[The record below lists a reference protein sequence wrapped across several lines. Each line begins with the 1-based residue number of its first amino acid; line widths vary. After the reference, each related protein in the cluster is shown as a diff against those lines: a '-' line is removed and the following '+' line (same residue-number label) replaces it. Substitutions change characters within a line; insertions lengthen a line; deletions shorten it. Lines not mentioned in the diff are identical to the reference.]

1 MSRSESSGGLALVRA
16 AGGQDG
22 AFEIQTVSADGATVV
37 GVFAGA
43 RQLDV
48 FRWTEADGLEISD
61 LPGGSPADTSADGR
75 VVAGTSSSGHA
86 FRWTREEGA
95 RDLGVLPGHARSLA
109 AATSADGG
117 TVVGLSAAT
126 DDATPAWRIFKWTSA
141 IGLVPLQYPDGA
153 VSCETRAGLTTA
165 DGDVTFGRCG
175 PADAPRAGLFRW
187 ATGCVYLLASFSDGR
202 QADPQLATG
211 DGRVLAG
218 VLEQPGG
225 APSAFR
231 WTEETGVVLAPAGG
245 FRALAMSRDGRVLVG
260 QRGAIPA
267 RWVEGEASIA
277 ALPLPAGHA
286 LGAVRSIS
294 DDGGVG
300 AGEVSAS
307 VGSPT
312 VAAIWDGAS
321 DVRLVADLLRARGID
336 LAGATL
342 TSARISADGS
352 TLVGTATVHT
362 ANDALWTAPLRP

>member
-1 MSRSESSGGLALVRA
+1 MSESSRGLALTRA
-16 AGGQDG
+16 DPDEGG
-22 AFEIQTVSADGATVV
+22 AFELQTVSADGATVV

-43 RQLDV
+43 ARLDV
-48 FRWTEADGLEISD
+48 FRWTVTGGLEISD
-61 LPGGSPADTSADGR
+61 LPAGRPADTSADGR
-75 VVAGTSSSGHA
+75 VVAGTSPGGHA

-126 DDATPAWRIFKWTSA
+126 ADATPAWRIFKWTSA
-141 IGLVPLQYPDGA
+141 IGLVPLQSPDGA

-175 PADAPRAGLFRW
+175 PAEAPRSGLFRW

-202 QADPQLATG
+202 QADPQLATA

-225 APSAFR
+225 VPSAFR
-231 WTEETGVVLAPAGG
+231 WTEETGVVIAPSSG
-245 FRALAMSRDGRVLVG
+245 FQTLAMSRDGRVLVG
-260 QRGAIPA
+260 QRGEIPA

-286 LGAVRSIS
+286 RGAVRSIS

-300 AGEVSAS
+300 AGEVSVSA
-307 VGSPT
+307 GAPT
-312 VAAIWDGAS
+312 EAAIWDGATG
-321 DVRLVADLLRARGID
+321 VRLVDDLLRARGLD
-336 LAGATL
+336 LAGVTL

>member
-1 MSRSESSGGLALVRA
+1 MRA
-16 AGGQDG
+16 DRVEGG
-22 AFEIQTVSADGATVV
+22 AFELQTVSADGATVV
-37 GVFAGA
+37 GVFGGAG
-43 RQLDV
+43 RLDV
-48 FRWTEADGLEISD
+48 FRWTPTSGLEISD
-61 LPGGSPADTSADGR
+61 LPAGRPADTSADGR
-75 VVAGTSSSGHA
+75 VVAGTSPDGHA

-95 RDLGVLPGHARSLA
+95 RDLGALPGHVRSVA

-126 DDATPAWRIFKWTSA
+126 DDATPAWRIFKWTPA

-153 VSCETRAGLTTA
+153 ASCETRAGLTTA

-175 PADAPRAGLFRW
+175 PADAPRSGLFRW

-202 QADPQLATG
+202 QVDPRLATA

-218 VLEQPGG
+218 ALEEPGG

-231 WTEETGVVLAPAGG
+231 WTEETGVVLAPGGG
-245 FRALAMSRDGRVLVG
+245 FQALAMSRDGRVLVG
-260 QRGAIPA
+260 QRGDLPA
-267 RWVEGEASIA
+267 RWTEGEASIV
-277 ALPLPAGHA
+277 ALPLPPGHA
-286 LGAVRSIS
+286 RGAVRSIS

-307 VGSPT
+307 AGSPPA
-312 VAAIWDGAS
+312 AAIWDGTTG
-321 DVRLVADLLRARGID
+321 VRLVADLLRARGID

-342 TSARISADGS
+342 TSARISPDGG